1 MCCIFPKTRLP
12 AAGFTP
18 FGTPVPHACVSTQ
31 PVEPL
36 GPAEPVGSLLRLHE
50 KAGVQLRLLTNLW
63 AFWDAVTI
71 STLGFSGIR
80 MPNAQPRQ
88 TRELQTRQ

>member
-1 MCCIFPKTRLP
+1 
-12 AAGFTP
+12 
-18 FGTPVPHACVSTQ
+18 
-31 PVEPL
+31 VEPL

-88 TRELQTRQ
+88 TREPQTRQ